1 MGKKP
6 LKLPGLPAGEQP
18 VVERASAGQVVVDIF
33 DPVVA
38 DTFAGPIHV
47 EWDNLAPL
55 TPLGQMPFFI
65 EFLKQGAL
73 FDNLVA
79 DCPLEYASPNAPHK
93 RDVIGTV
100 MLAVLAGHWRYAHI
114 TAVRCDPV
122 NPPLLGLE
130 KLVSEDAVRRGL
142 DKIEESA
149 GLSWLQRH
157 LDYTT
162 HPLMSEPWILD
173 IDTTVKP
180 LYGHQEG
187 AVVSY
192 NPTKRGRPSH
202 SYHCYMMAN
211 LRLVL
216 AAEVVPGN
224 QHTSKHSSPRL
235 WQLLDEL
242 AAAHRPFLIR
252 GDIGFGNEPV
262 MREAERRGQPYLFKL
277 RLTKNVRRA
286 VEPAMTEKGWQDAGA
301 QWQGKDGRL
310 RLEGWSRERRIV
322 MLRRRTK
329 RAAGPSK
336 GDADAQLRLGF
347 VEVDDGREVFEY
359 AVLVTSLDH
368 EILSLGQLYRDRAD
382 CENSFD
388 ELKNQWGW
396 GGFTT
401 RDLGRCRLM
410 AGIVALLFNWWNL
423 FVRLADPDHHREAI
437 TSRPLLLQAIGRQT
451 RHAGRTT
458 LTITSSHGDHPKA
471 RAAFTRIAG
480 FFFKLRQS
488 AEQLTPLQRWYRIL
502 SEALKKFLRGR
513 VLVPP
518 RHLPADAASYS

>member
-1 MGKKP
+1 MGKK
-6 LKLPGLPAGEQP
+6 LGKLPGLPAGEQP
-18 VVERASAGQVVVDIF
+18 VVERALAGPVVADIF

-47 EWDNLAPL
+47 EWDNSAPL
-55 TPLGQMPFFI
+55 TPLGQLPFFI

-73 FDNLVA
+73 FDNWVA
-79 DCPLEYASPNAPHK
+79 DCPLEYASPNAPQK
-93 RDVIGTV
+93 RDVLGTV
-100 MLAVLAGHWRYAHI
+100 MLSVLAGAL
-114 TAVRCDPV
+114 RCDPV
-122 NPPLLGLE
+122 NPPLLGLD

-149 GLSWLQRH
+149 GLGWLARH

-162 HPLMSEPWILD
+162 RPLLSEPWILD

-235 WQLLDEL
+235 WELLDSL
-242 AAAHRPFLIR
+242 AAEQRPYLIR
-252 GDIGFGNEPV
+252 GDVGFGNEPV
-262 MREAERRGQPYLFKL
+262 MREAERRRQPYLFKL
-277 RLTKNVRRA
+277 RLTKNVKRA
-286 VEPAMTEKGWQDAGA
+286 VERAMTQQDWQDAGA
-301 QWQGKDGRL
+301 GWQGKDGRL
-310 RLEGWSRERRIV
+310 RLVGWSRERRIV
-322 MLRRRTK
+322 MLRRRTA
-329 RAAGPSK
+329 RPAAPSK
-336 GDADAQLRLGF
+336 RDTDGQLSLGF
-347 VEVDDGREVFEY
+347 AAIDDGREVFEY
-359 AVLVTSLDH
+359 AVLVTSLDS

-401 RDLGRCRLM
+401 RDLARCRLM

-423 FVRLADPDHHREAI
+423 FTRLADPDHHREAI

-451 RHAGRTT
+451 SHAGRTT
-458 LTITSSHGDHPKA
+458 LTITSSHGDHKKA
-471 RAAFTRIAG
+471 RAALSRIAV
-480 FFFKLRQS
+480 FFQKLRRT
-488 AEQLTPLQRWYRIL
+488 AEQLTAHQRWYRIL
-502 SEALKKFLRGR
+502 SEALKKFLHGR
-513 VLVPP
+513 ILVPP
-518 RHLPADAASYS
+518 RQLPAGAASYG

>member
-1 MGKKP
+1 MGKKHGNV
-6 LKLPGLPAGEQP
+6 PGLPAGTQP
-18 VVERASAGQVVVDIF
+18 LVDRLAAG
-33 DPVVA
+33 PVTA

-47 EWDNLAPL
+47 EWDNSAPL
-55 TPLGQMPFFI
+55 TPLGQLSFFI
-65 EFLKQGAL
+65 EFLKLGAL
-73 FDNLVA
+73 FDNWVA
-79 DCPLEYASPNAPHK
+79 DCPLEYASPNAPDK
-93 RDVIGTV
+93 RDVLGTV

-114 TAVRCDPV
+114 TALRCDPV
-122 NPPLLGLE
+122 NPPLLGMV

-149 GLSWLQRH
+149 GLSWLAQH

-162 HPLMSEPWILD
+162 RPLLSEPWILD

-216 AAEVVPGN
+216 AAEVAPGN
-224 QHTSKHSSPRL
+224 QHTSKQAAPRL
-235 WQLLDEL
+235 WKLLDSL
-242 AAAHRPFLIR
+242 PAAHRPFLIR
-252 GDIGFGNEPV
+252 GDVGFGNEPV
-262 MREAERRGQPYLFKL
+262 MHEAERRGQPYLFKL
-277 RLTKNVRRA
+277 RLTKGVKRA
-286 VEPAMTEKGWQDAGA
+286 VERAMREQDWQDAGA
-301 QWQGKDGRL
+301 RWQGKDGRL
-310 RLEGWSRERRIV
+310 RLHGWSRERRIV
-322 MLRRRTK
+322 MLRRHTERQ
-329 RAAGPSK
+329 RSAAAALSK
-336 GDADAQLRLGF
+336 GDADGQLQLGF
-347 VEVDDGREVFEY
+347 VAVDGGGEVFEY
-359 AVLVTSLDH
+359 AVLVTSLDN

-401 RDLGRCRLM
+401 RDLARCRLM
-410 AGIVALLFNWWNL
+410 TGIVALLFNWWNL

-451 RHAGRTT
+451 SHAGRTT
-458 LTITSSHGDHPKA
+458 LTITSSHGDHHRA
-471 RAAFTRIAG
+471 RAALTRIAG
-480 FFFKLRQS
+480 FFLKLRRA
-488 AEQLTPLQRWYRIL
+488 AEQLTPLERWYRIL
-502 SEALKKFLRGR
+502 SEALKKFLGGR
-513 VLVPP
+513 ILVPP
-518 RHLPADAASYS
+518 RQLPAGAASYG